1 MKTIQR
7 KDFLEVGSVVK
18 VHGTK
23 GELKF
28 NLTQSF
34 TLKDWAF
41 LEFRGKPVPFYIDYT
56 KAEFADEIIIKLG
69 GIDTIEQANN
79 LIGKLLLLPS
89 KQVKNSKNTDDWD
102 LVGYQM
108 IDQKQGEL
116 GTIVEVIENTYQSL
130 AMLNFQGRELL
141 VPLVE
146 EIVLEINDT
155 KKEVFVDLPDGLL
168 TLH

>member
-102 LVGYQM
+102 LLGYQM

>member
-7 KDFLEVGSVVK
+7 KDFLEVGSAVK

-56 KAEFADEIIIKLG
+56 KAEFADEIIIKLS

-79 LIGKLLLLPS
+79 LIGKLLLLTS
-89 KQVKNSKNTDDWD
+89 KQVKNVKNTDDWN
-102 LVGYQM
+102 LAGYLM
-108 IDQKQGEL
+108 IDQKQGVL
-116 GTIVEVIENTYQSL
+116 GTIVGVIENTYQSL
-130 AMLNFQGRELL
+130 ALLNFNERELM

-146 EIVLEINDT
+146 EIVLEINDK
-155 KKEVFVDLPDGLL
+155 KKEVLVDLPDGLL
-168 TLH
+168 TLN

>member
-7 KDFLEVGSVVK
+7 KDFLEVGSAVK

-56 KAEFADEIIIKLG
+56 KAEFADEIIIKLS

-89 KQVKNSKNTDDWD
+89 KQVKNVKNTDDWN
-102 LVGYQM
+102 LAGYLM
-108 IDQKQGEL
+108 IDQKQGVL
-116 GTIVEVIENTYQSL
+116 GTIVGVIENTYQSL
-130 AMLNFQGRELL
+130 ALLNFNERELM

-146 EIVLEINDT
+146 EIVLEINDK
-155 KKEVFVDLPDGLL
+155 KKEVLVDLPDGLL
-168 TLH
+168 TLN

>member
-34 TLKDWAF
+34 TLKEWAF

-102 LVGYQM
+102 LLGYQM

>member
-1 MKTIQR
+1 LKTIQR
-7 KDFLEVGSVVK
+7 KDFLEVGSAVK

-56 KAEFADEIIIKLG
+56 KAEFADEIIIKLS

-89 KQVKNSKNTDDWD
+89 KQVKNVKNTDDWT
-102 LVGYQM
+102 LAGYLM
-108 IDQKQGEL
+108 IDQKQGVL
-116 GTIVEVIENTYQSL
+116 GTIVGVIENTYQSL
-130 AMLNFQGRELL
+130 ALLNFNERELM

-146 EIVLEINDT
+146 EIVLEINDK
-155 KKEVFVDLPDGLL
+155 KKEVLVDLPDGLL
-168 TLH
+168 TLN

>member
-7 KDFLEVGSVVK
+7 KDFLEVGSAVK

-56 KAEFADEIIIKLG
+56 KAEFADEIIIKLS

-89 KQVKNSKNTDDWD
+89 KQVKNVKNTDDWT
-102 LVGYQM
+102 LAGYLM
-108 IDQKQGEL
+108 IDQKQGVL
-116 GTIVEVIENTYQSL
+116 GTIVGVIENTYQSL
-130 AMLNFQGRELL
+130 ALLNFNERELM

-146 EIVLEINDT
+146 EIVLEINDK
-155 KKEVFVDLPDGLL
+155 KKEVLVDLPDGLL
-168 TLH
+168 TLN

>member
-56 KAEFADEIIIKLG
+56 KAEFDDEIIIKLG

-102 LVGYQM
+102 LAGYQM